1 MKETQG
7 RSILTPDADEDS
19 EGKHSLSATVAASR

>member
-7 RSILTPDADEDS
+7 RS
-19 EGKHSLSATVAASR
+19 